1 MTGTLF
7 VVATPIGNLADA
19 SPRSIETLRA
29 ADLVACE
36 DTRTTR
42 TLLAHYGISA
52 RTVALHEHNE
62 RAAAKTLIEALREG
76 RNVALVSDAGTPAL
90 ADPGAYLV
98 AQAHAAGI
106 RVTPLPGAS
115 AVAAAISASGFA
127 ASRFLFAGFL
137 PAKPGERRKALEA
150 LDLPWPVVLYE
161 APHRIREALAD
172 MLTRFGPER
181 EVVLARELSKK
192 FEEVARLPLGEAA
205 GWLDARREREQG
217 EFVLVLAPGEERS
230 AQSIDAER
238 VLDVLLEALAPSEAA
253 KLAARITGRPKSEL
267 YRKALQRAK

>member
-1 MTGTLF
+1 
-7 VVATPIGNLADA
+7 
-19 SPRSIETLRA
+19 
-29 ADLVACE
+29 
-36 DTRTTR
+36 
-42 TLLAHYGISA
+42 
-52 RTVALHEHNE
+52 
-62 RAAAKTLIEALREG
+62 
-76 RNVALVSDAGTPAL
+76 
-90 ADPGAYLV
+90 
-98 AQAHAAGI
+98 
-106 RVTPLPGAS
+106 
-115 AVAAAISASGFA
+115 
-127 ASRFLFAGFL
+127 
-137 PAKPGERRKALEA
+137 
-150 LDLPWPVVLYE
+150 
-161 APHRIREALAD
+161 